1 MPVSGP
7 FFSPNIDS
15 VVDAYVKKIER
26 KVADEA
32 NRRVGDLMRRFFKHP
47 TPHYWLHVLAKPRA
61 DYHVVTDGG
70 IVYGPWLEGT
80 GSRNRTTRFKGY
92 KHFRLT
98 TQEMNKPATQAYIVD
113 PVMSDLMKV
122 MNR

>member
-7 FFSPNIDS
+7 FFSANMDNIA
-15 VVDAYVKKIER
+15 DAYIAKIER

-32 NRRVGDLMRRFFKHP
+32 ERHVTDLMRKFFKHP
-47 TPHYWLHVLAKPRA
+47 TPYYWLHVLAKPRA

-92 KHFRLT
+92 RHFRLT
-98 TQEMNKPATQAYIVD
+98 VAEMNRPRTQAYIVD
-113 PVMSDLMKV
+113 PVINDLVRV
-122 MNR
+122 MNG